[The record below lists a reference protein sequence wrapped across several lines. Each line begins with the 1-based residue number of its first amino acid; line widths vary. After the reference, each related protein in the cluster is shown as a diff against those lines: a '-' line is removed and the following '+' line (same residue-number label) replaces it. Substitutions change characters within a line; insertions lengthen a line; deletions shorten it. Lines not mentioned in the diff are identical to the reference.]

1 MWSNLVVLHSDKK
14 NRENLVYENLLGWK
28 TCMRTVYIGDSRLL
42 PCNFSAGTMYE
53 RYDGYVAYSM
63 LLKIISGLLSRLL
76 GETEVLFQF
85 KEQFKNENLPN
96 TSIGQ
101 YMKTLRDELI
111 EDTRKVRSQYLTNLG
126 DQSYGGIAYRYLKGS
141 KAISLVGSGQL
152 AVQMIPW
159 LLKTGAKVNVVGR
172 NIAALAEI
180 QKSFP
185 VTVTSIDA
193 YSPNKEDIVLA
204 APVSVQGW
212 VPQITGS
219 VIDFRENNEGDNFSS
234 QCTYVSFESILNSLK
249 ENYDR
254 NALLRKQLEGVIEK
268 MASEREL
275 NSKINIVYCWED
287 IACVA

>member
-42 PCNFSAGTMYE
+42 PRNFSAGTMYD
-53 RYDGYVAYSM
+53 RYDGYEAYSM

-76 GETEVLFQF
+76 GETEVLCQF

-126 DQSYGGIAYRYLKGS
+126 DQSYGGVAYRYLKNS
-141 KAISLVGSGQL
+141 KAITLIGSGQL
-152 AVQMIPW
+152 ANQMLPW

-172 NIAALAEI
+172 NITALAEI
-180 QKSFP
+180 QKNFP
-185 VTVTSIDA
+185 VTVTPIDQ
-193 YSPNKEDIVLA
+193 YSPQDENIVLA
-204 APVSVQGW
+204 APMSVQKW
-212 VPQITGS
+212 VPQMNGS
-219 VIDFRENNEGDNFSS
+219 VIDFRENDEGDQFHSKCS
-234 QCTYVSFESILNSLK
+234 YISFESILNSLK
-249 ENYDR
+249 ESYDR
-254 NALLRKQLEGVIEK
+254 NALLRKQLEGVVEK
-268 MASEREL
+268 MAEEREL
-275 NSKINIVYCWED
+275 NHKINIVYCWED